1 MSRTAFV
8 AGNWKM
14 NGSVEQVQRFAA
26 SISQASDSLSCDLAV
41 CVPAVYLE
49 RMGAGLADSR
59 VALGAQN
66 LASEIEPGA
75 FTGEIN
81 GAMLVEAGCRYVIV
95 GHSER
100 RAMYGETN
108 EVVVAK
114 TRAAAAAGLRPIVC
128 IGETL
133 EQREADETEAVL
145 TEQLNAVL
153 SGCTAAELVDLVIA
167 YEPVWAIGTGRS
179 ATPEQAQEIHAFL
192 RTKIGEQD
200 ATMADSVQIVYGGSV
215 KADNAADIF
224 AGKDVDG
231 ALVGG
236 ASLKAES
243 FIDIARAAQSS
254 D

>member
-14 NGSVEQVQRFAA
+14 NGSAEQVDAFASTMSKAA
-26 SISQASDSLSCDLAV
+26 SELTCDLAV
-41 CVPAVYLE
+41 CVPAVFIE
-49 RMGAGLADSR
+49 RMGRGLTAEQ

-66 LASEIEPGA
+66 LAGEIEPGA

-81 GAMLVEAGCRYVIV
+81 GAMLIEAGCRYVIV

-100 RAMYGETN
+100 RALYAETDD
-108 EVVVAK
+108 VVVAK
-114 TRAAAAAGLRPIVC
+114 TKAAAAAGLHPIVC

-133 EQREADETEAVL
+133 EQREAEQTEAVL
-145 TEQLNAVL
+145 SRQLKAVL
-153 SGCTAAELVDLVIA
+153 SGCEASELKDLVIA

-179 ATPEQAQEIHAFL
+179 ATPEQAQEVHAFL
-192 RTKIGEQD
+192 RAQIGGQD
-200 ATMADSVQIVYGGSV
+200 ATMASSIQIIYGGSV

-236 ASLKAES
+236 ASLKADS
-243 FIDIARAAQSS
+243 FIDIARAAQQAG
-254 D
+254 

>member
-14 NGSVEQVQRFAA
+14 NGSAEQVEAFVAA
-26 SISQASDSLSCDLAV
+26 ITNGGAAAGCDLAI
-41 CVPAVYLE
+41 CVPSVYLE
-49 RMGAGLADSR
+49 RMAAGLSGSA

-66 LASEIEPGA
+66 LASEAEAGA

-81 GAMLVEAGCRYVIV
+81 GAMLIDAGCRYVIV

-100 RAMYGETN
+100 RALYGETDA
-108 EVVVAK
+108 VVVTK
-114 TRAAAAAGLRPIVC
+114 TRAAAAAGLHPIVC
-128 IGETL
+128 VGETL
-133 EQREADETEAVL
+133 EQREADDTETVL
-145 TEQLNAVL
+145 ARQLGAVL
-153 SGCTAAELVDLVIA
+153 SECAPAELANLVVA

-179 ATPEQAQEIHAFL
+179 ATPEQAQAIHAFL
-192 RTKIGEQD
+192 RAQIAEWD
-200 ATMADSVQIVYGGSV
+200 ATMADSIQIVYGGSV
-215 KADNAADIF
+215 KPDNAADIF

-236 ASLKAES
+236 ASLKADS
-243 FIDIARAAQSS
+243 FIEIARAAQQA

>member
-14 NGSVEQVQRFAA
+14 NGSADQVEAFVA
-26 SISQASDSLSCDLAV
+26 SITRADAQLSCDLAI
-41 CVPAVYLE
+41 CAPSVYLQ
-49 RMGAGLADSR
+49 RMASELSASR
-59 VALGAQN
+59 VAVGGQN
-66 LASEIEPGA
+66 LAAEIEPGA
-75 FTGEIN
+75 FTGEIS
-81 GAMLVEAGCRYVIV
+81 GAMLVDVGCRYVIV

-100 RAMYGETN
+100 RALYGETD

-114 TRAAAAAGLRPIVC
+114 TRAAAAAGLHPIVC
-128 IGETL
+128 VGETL
-133 EQREADETEAVL
+133 SQREADDTEAVL
-145 TEQLNAVL
+145 STQLSALL
-153 SGCTAAELVDLVIA
+153 SGCESAELANLVIA

-179 ATPEQAQEIHAFL
+179 ATPEQAQAIHAFL
-192 RTKIGEQD
+192 RAKIAEWD
-200 ATMADSVQIVYGGSV
+200 ATMASSVQIIYGGSV

-236 ASLKAES
+236 ASLKADS
-243 FIDIARAAQSS
+243 FIDIARAAQPA